1 MIQNI
6 SITRIN
12 IFIFEKTKRFVVTI
26 ELMFTFNLKVMSLI
40 LRSFSGIVN
49 PPYYS

>member
-6 SITRIN
+6 SISRTN
-12 IFIFEKTKRFVVTI
+12 IFIFEKRSRFVVTI
-26 ELMFTFNLKVMSLI
+26 ELMFTFNPEVMPLI
-40 LRSFSGIVN
+40 LRNFSGIVN